1 VCWRLRRAAVLTP
14 AERRRTNSL
23 MPTHQVAPRS
33 PAAAAAAAAYDVR
46 PASPAHSNHRLCIKS
61 RTALSVTIT
70 SLPVTE

>member
-33 PAAAAAAAAYDVR
+33 PAAAAAAACDVR
-46 PASPAHSNHRLCIKS
+46 PASPAHSNHRLRIKS

>member
-1 VCWRLRRAAVLTP
+1 VLTP

-33 PAAAAAAAAYDVR
+33 PAAAAAAAAAYDVR
-46 PASPAHSNHRLCIKS
+46 PASPEHSNHRLCIKS